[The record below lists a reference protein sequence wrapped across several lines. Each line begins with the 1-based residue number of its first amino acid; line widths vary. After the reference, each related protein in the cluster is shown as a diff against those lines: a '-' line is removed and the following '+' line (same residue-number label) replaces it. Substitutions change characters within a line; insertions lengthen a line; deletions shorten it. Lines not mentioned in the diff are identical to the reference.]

1 MAHQGIME
9 EQARGLAV
17 DAVVPLLLLAGG
29 ALLWWAAA
37 FHVSALP
44 VWAPWD
50 FSWLWY
56 LAASLTSWWYIRGL
70 ILSPGK
76 ERPPVWRIVSFGLG
90 MVLIWAV
97 LQTRYEYLAEHMF
110 FLNRIQHLV
119 MHHLGPFLIALAW
132 PGAAIMRGMPEPVR
146 RFLRLRGFAVALR
159 IVQQPV
165 LAAFLFVGLIA
176 LWLTPPVHF
185 RAMVDP
191 TLYAFMNW
199 TMVGDGVLFWTLVL
213 DPRPKPPAFCSF
225 GARAAVSVAI
235 IIPQIVIGA
244 VIAFAGRDIYAFY
257 TWCGRIFPSIGA
269 VDDQI
274 YGGLIVWIPAS
285 MMSLVGLLLVI
296 NNLRLSDKE
305 KEAADASETEP
316 GGIVISSKAWT
327 G

>member
-1 MAHQGIME
+1 MAQQGIIE
-9 EQARGLAV
+9 ERARGLTA
-17 DAVVPLLLLAGG
+17 DAAVPLLLIAFGG
-29 ALLWWAAA
+29 LLWWAAA
-37 FHVSALP
+37 FHVSVLP

-50 FSWLWY
+50 FSWAWY
-56 LAASLTSWWYIRGL
+56 LAASFTAWWYIRGL
-70 ILSPGK
+70 FLSVGDQ
-76 ERPPVWRIVSFGLG
+76 RPSVWRIVSFGIG
-90 MVLIWAV
+90 MAVIWAV

-132 PGAAIMRGMPEPVR
+132 PGATILRGMPEPVR
-146 RFLRLRGFAVALR
+146 RALGWRGFALALR
-159 IVQQPV
+159 IVQQPI
-165 LAAFLFVGLIA
+165 LAAILFVGLIA

-199 TMVGDGVLFWTLVL
+199 TMVVDGVLFWALVL
-213 DPRPKPPAFCSF
+213 DPRPKPPALCSF
-225 GARAAVSVAI
+225 GARAAVCVAI

-244 VIAFAGRDIYAFY
+244 AITFAGHDIYAFY
-257 TWCGRIFPSIGA
+257 AWCGRIFPSVGA

-274 YGGLIVWIPAS
+274 YGGLIVWIPAA
-285 MMSLVGLLLVI
+285 MMSLIGLLLVI

-305 KEAADASETEP
+305 RETTDGSEAES
-316 GGIVISSKAWT
+316 GGMVISSKAWT